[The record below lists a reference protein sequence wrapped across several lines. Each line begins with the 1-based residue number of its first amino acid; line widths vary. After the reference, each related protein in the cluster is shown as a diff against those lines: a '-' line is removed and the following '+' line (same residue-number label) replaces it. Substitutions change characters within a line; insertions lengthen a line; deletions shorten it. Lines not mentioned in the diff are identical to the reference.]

1 MYGYWIRKI
10 NTKSYLL
17 CLCIIRASFFFDKRW
32 HKDDLQSSKCKD
44 GRTLAS
50 DLLWCFSLLVD
61 LTEGLKCRRDLSR
74 SYHPFTRAHLSLSP
88 ARKWSF
94 SMAMALVICRM
105 HWSSNDLN
113 TNFVY
118 VSEVSFPTN
127 YLKNFILL
135 LVQQNLVDVARWGC
149 VNVQYMK
156 CATVPASFSVV
167 LTPLHKLTV
176 DGVHKQSPIFAT

>member
-1 MYGYWIRKI
+1 MSVHHSRK
-10 NTKSYLL
+10 
-17 CLCIIRASFFFDKRW
+17 SFFFDKRW

-74 SYHPFTRAHLSLSP
+74 SYHPFTRAHLSLP
-88 ARKWSF
+88 LVNDHFLWPWPYGPCHLQNALELKWFEYKFCLCQRSEF
-94 SMAMALVICRM
+94 PHKLFEKLC
-105 HWSSNDLN
+105 
-113 TNFVY
+113 FVTGATKC
-118 VSEVSFPTN
+118 S
-127 YLKNFILL
+127 
-135 LVQQNLVDVARWGC
+135 RWGC
-149 VNVQYMK
+149 VNVVYMK

-176 DGVHKQSPIFAT
+176 DGAHSSLLFSLHNLEISIMHFTRFIQVW

>member
-1 MYGYWIRKI
+1 MSVHHSRK
-10 NTKSYLL
+10 
-17 CLCIIRASFFFDKRW
+17 SFFFDKRW

-127 YLKNFILL
+127 YLKSFVLL
-135 LVQQNLVDVARWGC
+135 LVQQNVVDEVALMWYTWNARLYLRC
-149 VNVQYMK
+149 VIFR
-156 CATVPASFSVV
+156 CAYAAS
-167 LTPLHKLTV
+167 
-176 DGVHKQSPIFAT
+176 

>member
-1 MYGYWIRKI
+1 MSVHHSRK
-10 NTKSYLL
+10 
-17 CLCIIRASFFFDKRW
+17 SFFFDKRW

-127 YLKNFILL
+127 YLKSFVLL
-135 LVQQNLVDVARWGC
+135 LVQQNVVDEVALMWYTWNARL
-149 VNVQYMK
+149 YLRH
-156 CATVPASFSVV
+156 F
-167 LTPLHKLTV
+167 PLCLRRFISW
-176 DGVHKQSPIFAT
+176 Q